1 MRSTSVSDRFSCGII
16 VYSSGNADSTISF
29 DCVIGYVSTVQISTV
44 RNDNKQT
51 TTLKQVSIFCD
62 GSSLGNG
69 QEASRAAAVA
79 LLGYKGYWRAV
90 GEYLGRA
97 TNQQAEIAAAAVG
110 LESLTQPCAVSV
122 FTDSRYVVET
132 MNGRFRRKT
141 NLPWWQRLDRAAA
154 AHKIHWEW
162 TRGHAGHLLQEAA
175 DNAARRIAAAG
186 QVDESIL
193 RDAVDKIGI
202 VEL

>member
-1 MRSTSVSDRFSCGII
+1 M
-16 VYSSGNADSTISF
+16 
-29 DCVIGYVSTVQISTV
+29 
-44 RNDNKQT
+44 
-51 TTLKQVSIFCD
+51 KQVAIFCD

-69 QEASRAAAVA
+69 QVAARAAAVA

-90 GEYLGRA
+90 GEYLGVA
-97 TNQQAEIAAAAVG
+97 TNQQAEIVAAAVG
-110 LESLTQPCAVSV
+110 LEALLQPCQVSV

-132 MNGRFRRKT
+132 MNGRFKRKA
-141 NLPWWQRLDRAAA
+141 NLPWWERLDKAAA

-175 DNAARRIAAAG
+175 DSAARRIAAAG
-186 QVDESIL
+186 HVEDTIL
-193 RDAVDKIGI
+193 RDAVDKIGA